1 MAKAPSALKGGKST
15 EGVKLNI
22 TSMMDM
28 FTIILVFLLKSY
40 STSPEASV
48 SLSPDIKLPSSA
60 SDKPPIAAVTVMV
73 TQRQVIVDDSGKTAV
88 VAEIEDFK
96 AGKIKGVEEKMFN
109 IEALTEHLTQLKD
122 RQIEINQYRTAGE
135 FKGEIL
141 IQADEK
147 IPFSILKKVMYSIG
161 QAEFGEFKFITIAE
175 KG

>member
-1 MAKAPSALKGGKST
+1 MAKAPSALRGGKKT
-15 EGVKLNI
+15 EGMKLNI

-28 FTIILVFLLKSY
+28 FTIILVFLLKSF
-40 STSPEASV
+40 SSSPEASV
-48 SLSPDIKLPSSA
+48 TLSADIKLPGSG
-60 SDKPPIAAVTVMV
+60 SDKPPIAAVTVLV
-73 TQRQVIVDDSGKTAV
+73 TQRQIIVDDTGSTLV
-88 VAEIEDFK
+88 VAEIDDFA
-96 AGKIKGVEEKMFN
+96 AGTIKDVEEKMFK
-109 IEALTEHLTQLKD
+109 IEALTTHLTTLRE
-122 RQIEINQYRTAGE
+122 RQIEVNKYRTEGE